1 MGILRRL
8 QRAEQVDQLKDI
20 IRTMEKPAEM
30 LDQQII
36 LKMAEAVGWVRM
48 IMVEMA
54 KQEAGE
60 LVVEEA
66 AKIVVFPPLLLAAAA
81 EAAAAGLALLAA
93 AAAVFMEH
101 VAVKAPVVL
110 EPQG

>member
-1 MGILRRL
+1 M
-8 QRAEQVDQLKDI
+8 DQLNDI

-36 LKMAEAVGWVRM
+36 LKMAEAVVWVVTM
-48 IMVEMA
+48 AEMA

-81 EAAAAGLALLAA
+81 EAAAAGLALLAEE
-93 AAAVFMEH
+93 AAVFMEH
-101 VAVKAPVVL
+101 VPVPAPVVL